1 MPEHQE
7 HEQLGDRIS
16 GSLSE
21 SVFEGLQHEKSRQHI
36 IGIIKDYTEHS
47 DFMEKVRKYASQEM
61 DSRLFV
67 SGKFW
72 ATTIVAALI
81 SGGIGAALV
90 HYFGK

>member
-1 MPEHQE
+1 MPGSDEKGE
-7 HEQLGDRIS
+7 RIS

-36 IGIIKDYTEHS
+36 IGIIKDYTEHA
-47 DFMEKVRKYASQEM
+47 DFMEKVRKYAGHEM

-72 ATTIVAALI
+72 IVTALSAI
-81 SGGIGAALV
+81 MSAGIGATIV
-90 HYFGK
+90 HFFGK